1 MWWKPGTYQRSRWGS
16 LEQGND
22 ECSELEPQEEE
33 TEPDAEDDDE
43 SEEKDE
49 VGVQEQGRLCW
60 RHKDYSQYQETK

>member
-1 MWWKPGTYQRSRWGS
+1 

-49 VGVQEQGRLCW
+49 VGVQEQGRLC
-60 RHKDYSQYQETK
+60 

>member
-1 MWWKPGTYQRSRWGS
+1 

-49 VGVQEQGRLCW
+49 VGVQKQGRLC
-60 RHKDYSQYQETK
+60 